1 MAWIDDYTPC
11 LKMYWSPCCSSST
24 RISPRFIFL
33 LFFFHVSYVCI
44 LFFVHFSLFFPS
56 SCWRVTSV
64 ERVERKKS
72 KRNRDQYNRRVV
84 ENPRNS
90 CSTHTLRKMK
100 VMVRINLVVSSHIE
114 EEERRKFFLLLLLL
128 SFSFIFFPLL
138 LLCNSPFLHRWWG
151 YSIPERNS
159 SPLFADERR
168 LL

>member
-11 LKMYWSPCCSSST
+11 LKMYRSPCCSSST
-24 RISPRFIFL
+24 RISPRFIFGFSFSTSL
-33 LFFFHVSYVCI
+33 ICI
-44 LFFVHFSLFFPS
+44 SFFVHFSLFFRLAVGE
-56 SCWRVTSV
+56 WRVLS
-64 ERVERKKS
+64 EWKERK

-90 CSTHTLRKMK
+90 STHTLRKMK
-100 VMVRINLVVSSHIE
+100 VMVRINLVVSLHIE
-114 EEERRKFFLLLLLL
+114 EEEKTFFFLLLP
-128 SFSFIFFPLL
+128 SFSP
-138 LLCNSPFLHRWWG
+138 RWWG